1 MISTATAKHYSIDII
16 RQEATALVQ
25 MGAIALNQPIR
36 ILFEYLPARQWNF
49 VESELELHD
58 YLLRD
63 RVVDLVGDIK
73 WNSD

>member
-1 MISTATAKHYSIDII
+1 MISTARSKRYSIDII
-16 RQEATALVQ
+16 RQEATDLVQ

-36 ILFEYLPARQWNF
+36 ILFEYLPARQWNS

-63 RVVDLVGDIK
+63 RVIDLVGKIK
-73 WNSD
+73 WESD